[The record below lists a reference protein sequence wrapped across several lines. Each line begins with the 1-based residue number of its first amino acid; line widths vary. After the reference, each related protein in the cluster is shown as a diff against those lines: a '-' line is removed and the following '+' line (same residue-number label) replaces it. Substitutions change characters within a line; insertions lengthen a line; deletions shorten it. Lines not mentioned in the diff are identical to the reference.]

1 MREPL
6 LRILGGLRRR
16 PVLEVT
22 LACLAVLLLAQ
33 ALMGALSLAAL
44 DRLIADTT
52 ADRVEVV
59 ARRVAGNIDN
69 GLRLGKPLAQYFGMD
84 ALLRDGTHGSD
95 DLAGIAVLLPD
106 GGTVASQGDVPG
118 AATLARALFRHN
130 GAAIPHDITA
140 RPSGALL
147 STDAG
152 RVAVAVPLVSADAAK
167 GHAGALVVSAVRDA
181 AAAHALMWRS
191 LLVLVAVTAVVGL
204 ALAAAFKFL
213 VPLTTLAA
221 GGRARF
227 IVPLVALLLAQGVY
241 AAYTVQTFREG
252 WLRVTRENVA
262 VLARGLQADLDRI
275 VGYGISVDKLRGV
288 EAPFQRLAAT
298 FPAIG
303 EIDLTDASGRVL
315 NRADSRGPL
324 PLGDGPGAGTRAS
337 QAHDAADALTL
348 VLPLTG
354 RRDAPSAASVT
365 SASPVASTSAASAS
379 TASTS
384 ARQGAIQGNLVLRL
398 SAEVLD
404 AGVRSRMIDAIT
416 VVAVALVAAM
426 EMLLL
431 LSLLMNRAFAARGM
445 APDGTRVGPDD
456 ASDIGRIARPI
467 MFGFLVAWAM
477 PLSFLP
483 LYARSLP
490 EGWIDLP
497 PNVLLALPISV
508 EMGCGLL
515 TALLAGRLT
524 DRRGWQFP
532 VLTGLAVS
540 FIGML
545 ACAGVSSLPLF
556 AGARGLVGLG
566 YGLTWMGLQG
576 FIVTRSSAQYRGR
589 NMTSVIAGLFAG
601 HLTGAAVGAMLM
613 EQLGFRL
620 VFGISA
626 FMLLVPVLGV
636 LILMRPYM
644 GKQGIGTQSA
654 GAGAASTA
662 TMGIAAGSTAATTTP
677 AEAVAAT
684 PVPSRS
690 QAARSSR
697 GGFIPTARL
706 IFTRDFGLLLVGS
719 VIPFSIAQVGLLSF
733 ALPLYLEHAGVAAS
747 SIGRVL
753 MIYGL
758 CVIYVG
764 PLMGRLVDRSNAKKA
779 WIVLGGIVGSAGMI
793 GLYFGGGLAAA
804 TPAVFLLAVASC
816 FSGASQ
822 SPYMLGLPRVQDY
835 GAAGATSVMRAAD
848 KLGQMAGPLMVGA
861 LFGSMG
867 MNTSLAIAGGVY
879 LVATLL
885 FLFFAPGRA
894 VRTA

>member
-33 ALMGALSLAAL
+33 TLMGALSLAAL

-106 GGTVASQGDVPG
+106 GSTVASQGDVAG
-118 AATLARALFRHN
+118 AATLARALFRHD
-130 GAAIPHDITA
+130 GAATPHDIAA

-147 STDAG
+147 SSGGG
-152 RVAVAVPLVSADAAK
+152 RVLLAVPLASADPAK
-167 GHAGALVVSAVRDA
+167 SNAGALVVSAVRDA

-191 LLVLVAVTAVVGL
+191 LAVLVAVTALVGV

-227 IVPLVALLLAQGVY
+227 VVPLVALLLAQGVY
-241 AAYTVQTFREG
+241 AVYTVQTFREG

-262 VLARGLQADLDRI
+262 VLARGLQTDLDRI
-275 VGYGISVDKLRGV
+275 IGYGIAVDKLRGV

-298 FPAIG
+298 FPAIR
-303 EIDLTDASGRVL
+303 EIDLTDAGGHLL

-324 PLGDGPGAGTRAS
+324 PLAGGNVGSDTGV
-337 QAHDAADALTL
+337 AARGNAVADDLTL

-354 RRDAPSAASVT
+354 RRDTAQAPV
-365 SASPVASTSAASAS
+365 
-379 TASTS
+379 
-384 ARQGAIQGNLVLRL
+384 QGATQGATQGNLVLRL
-398 SAEVLD
+398 SADVLG

-431 LSLLMNRAFAARGM
+431 LSLLMNRAFAARGV

-467 MFGFLVAWAM
+467 MFGFLFAWAM

-483 LYARSLP
+483 LYARTLP

-532 VLTGLAVS
+532 VLSGLGVT
-540 FIGML
+540 FLGML
-545 ACAGVSSLPLF
+545 ACAGAGSLPIF

-576 FIVTRSSAQYRGR
+576 FIVTRSSPQYRGR
-589 NMTSVIAGLFAG
+589 NMTTVIAGLFAG

-626 FMLLVPVLGV
+626 FMLLMPVLGV
-636 LILMRPYM
+636 LALMRPYM
-644 GKQGIGTQSA
+644 GKQKVA
-654 GAGAASTA
+654 EK
-662 TMGIAAGSTAATTTP
+662 AAGSPAIATTPVATG
-677 AEAVAAT
+677 AAVAL
-684 PVPSRS
+684 PSRA
-690 QAARSSR
+690 QAAPSTRS
-697 GGFIPTARL
+697 GFTRTARL
-706 IFTRDFGLLLVGS
+706 VFTRDFGLLLLGS

-764 PLMGRLVDRSNAKKA
+764 PLMGRLVDRSNAKKT
-779 WIVLGGIVGSAGMI
+779 WIVLGGVVGSAGMI

-804 TPAVFLLAVASC
+804 TLAVFLLAVASC

-885 FLFFAPGRA
+885 FLFFAPGRG
-894 VRTA
+894 VQRTSGA

>member
-33 ALMGALSLAAL
+33 TLMGALSLAAL
-44 DRLIADTT
+44 DRLVADTT

-84 ALLRDGTHGSD
+84 ALLRDGTRGSD

-106 GGTVASQGDVPG
+106 GSPVAGHGDVPG
-118 AATLARALFRHN
+118 AAALARALFRSQ
-130 GAAIPHDITA
+130 GAAPPHDMTA

-147 STDAG
+147 SSTGG
-152 RVAVAVPLVSADAAK
+152 RVVVAVPLDGPRTGV
-167 GHAGALVVSAVRDA
+167 LVVSAVRDA
-181 AAAHALMWRS
+181 AAAHTLMWRS
-191 LLVLVAVTAVVGL
+191 VAVLVAVTAVVGL

-227 IVPLVALLLAQGVY
+227 VVPLIALLLAQGVY

-262 VLARGLQADLDRI
+262 VLARGLQTDLDRI
-275 VGYGISVDKLRGV
+275 LGYGIPIDKLKGV

-298 FPAIG
+298 FPAIR
-303 EIDLTDASGRVL
+303 EIDLTDASGRTL

-324 PLGDGPGAGTRAS
+324 PQAEAGAGV
-337 QAHDAADALTL
+337 DDLALM
-348 VLPLTG
+348 LPLTG
-354 RRDAPSAASVT
+354 RRDTTAAGSPQATAAAAPATAGAA
-365 SASPVASTSAASAS
+365 
-379 TASTS
+379 
-384 ARQGAIQGNLVLRL
+384 QGSLVVRL

-431 LSLLMNRAFAARGM
+431 LSLLMNRAIAARGL
-445 APDGTRVGPDD
+445 ATDGTRVGPDD
-456 ASDIGRIARPI
+456 ASDIGRIARPV
-467 MFGFLVAWAM
+467 MFGFLFAWAM

-490 EGWIDLP
+490 EGWINLP

-532 VLTGLAVS
+532 VLTGLGVT
-540 FIGML
+540 FLGML
-545 ACAGVSSLPLF
+545 ACAGASSLPAF

-576 FIVTRSSAQYRGR
+576 FIVTRSPAQYRGR

-613 EQLGFRL
+613 EQLGFRF
-620 VFGISA
+620 VFGIGA
-626 FMLLVPVLGV
+626 LMLAMPVLGV

-644 GKQGIGTQSA
+644 AKA
-654 GAGAASTA
+654 ADRVKAAVANAASA
-662 TMGIAAGSTAATTTP
+662 AASVASAAAGSAAV
-677 AEAVAAT
+677 AVAAT
-684 PVPSRS
+684 
-690 QAARSSR
+690 AAAAATPTGKPPRA
-697 GGFIPTARL
+697 GFARTARL
-706 IFTRDFGLLLVGS
+706 VFTRDFGLLLLGS
-719 VIPFSIAQVGLLSF
+719 VIPFSVAQVGLLSF

-764 PLMGRLVDRSNAKKA
+764 PLMGRLVDRSTAKKT

-804 TPAVFLLAVASC
+804 TLAVFLLAVASC

-822 SPYMLGLPRVQDY
+822 SPYMLALPRVQGY

-848 KLGQMAGPLMVGA
+848 KLGQMAGPLMLGA
-861 LFGSMG
+861 LFGSIG
-867 MNTSLAIAGGVY
+867 MNTSLAIVGGVY
-879 LVATLL
+879 LAATLL
-885 FLFFAPGRA
+885 FLLLAPSRA
-894 VRTA
+894 AIKMR

>member
-84 ALLRDGTHGSD
+84 ALLLDGTRGSD
-95 DLAGIAVLLPD
+95 DLAGIAVVLPD
-106 GGTVASQGDVPG
+106 GSTVATQGDVPG
-118 AATLARALFRHN
+118 AVTLARALFRHN
-130 GAAIPHDITA
+130 GTAAPHDITA

-152 RVAVAVPLVSADAAK
+152 RVSVAVPLVSATAAK
-167 GHAGALVVSAVRDA
+167 MPAGVLVVSAVRDA

-275 VGYGISVDKLRGV
+275 IGYGISVDKLRGV

-303 EIDLTDASGRVL
+303 EIDLTDAAGRVL

-324 PLGDGPGAGTRAS
+324 PLGDNAGAGTRAS

-354 RRDAPSAASVT
+354 RRDTSPAT
-365 SASPVASTSAASAS
+365 SATSAASA
-379 TASTS
+379 TS
-384 ARQGAIQGNLVLRL
+384 APGSARREAIQGNLVLRL
-398 SAEVLD
+398 SAEVLE

-431 LSLLMNRAFAARGM
+431 LSLLMNRAFAARGS

-626 FMLLVPVLGV
+626 FMLLMPVLGV
-636 LILMRPYM
+636 LALMRPYM
-644 GKQGIGTQSA
+644 GKQTPVA
-654 GAGAASTA
+654 
-662 TMGIAAGSTAATTTP
+662 AATTAPGSPLSQRPPP
-677 AEAVAAT
+677 ARA
-684 PVPSRS
+684 
-690 QAARSSR
+690 
-697 GGFIPTARL
+697 GFVRVARL
-706 IFTRDFGLLLVGS
+706 IFTRDFGLLLLGS

-764 PLMGRLVDRSNAKKA
+764 PLMGRLVDRSHAKKT

-804 TPAVFLLAVASC
+804 TLAVFLLAVASC

-885 FLFFAPGRA
+885 FLFFAPGRRA
-894 VRTA
+894 QET

>member
-33 ALMGALSLAAL
+33 TLMGALSLAAL

-84 ALLRDGTHGSD
+84 ALLRDGTRGSD

-106 GGTVASQGDVPG
+106 GSPVASQGDVPG

-130 GAAIPHDITA
+130 GAATPHDIST

-147 STDAG
+147 GSGGG
-152 RVAVAVPLVSADAAK
+152 RVLVAVPLASADPAK
-167 GHAGALVVSAVRDA
+167 SNAGALVVSAARDA

-191 LLVLVAVTAVVGL
+191 LAVLVAVTAVVGV

-227 IVPLVALLLAQGVY
+227 VVPLVALLLAQGVY
-241 AAYTVQTFREG
+241 AVYTVQTFREG

-262 VLARGLQADLDRI
+262 VLARGLQTDLDRI
-275 VGYGISVDKLRGV
+275 IGYGIAVDKLRGV

-298 FPAIG
+298 FPAIR
-303 EIDLTDASGRVL
+303 EIDLTDAGGRLL

-324 PLGDGPGAGTRAS
+324 PLAGSGVGSDTGVA
-337 QAHDAADALTL
+337 AHGNAVADDLTL

-354 RRDAPSAASVT
+354 RRDTAQAPV
-365 SASPVASTSAASAS
+365 
-379 TASTS
+379 
-384 ARQGAIQGNLVLRL
+384 QGADQGVTPGVTPGATQGNLVLRL
-398 SAEVLD
+398 SADVLG

-431 LSLLMNRAFAARGM
+431 LSLLMNRAFAARGV

-467 MFGFLVAWAM
+467 MFGFLFAWAM

-483 LYARSLP
+483 LYARTLP

-532 VLTGLAVS
+532 VLSGLGVT
-540 FIGML
+540 FLGML
-545 ACAGVSSLPLF
+545 ACAGAGSLPVF

-576 FIVTRSSAQYRGR
+576 FIVTRSSPQYRGR
-589 NMTSVIAGLFAG
+589 NMTTVIAGLFAG

-626 FMLLVPVLGV
+626 FMLLMPVLGV
-636 LILMRPYM
+636 LALMRPYM
-644 GKQGIGTQSA
+644 GKQKVAAKAA
-654 GAGAASTA
+654 GSPAIATTPLAAGAAVPLSSPAQVAPST
-662 TMGIAAGSTAATTTP
+662 
-677 AEAVAAT
+677 
-684 PVPSRS
+684 RS
-690 QAARSSR
+690 
-697 GGFIPTARL
+697 GFTRTARL
-706 IFTRDFGLLLVGS
+706 VFTRDFGLLLLGS

-764 PLMGRLVDRSNAKKA
+764 PLMGRLVDRSNAKKT
-779 WIVLGGIVGSAGMI
+779 WIVLGGVVGSAGMI

-804 TPAVFLLAVASC
+804 TLAVFLLAVASC

-867 MNTSLAIAGGVY
+867 MNASLAIAGGVY

-885 FLFFAPGRA
+885 FLFFAPGRGVQRA
-894 VRTA
+894 SGV

>member
-1 MREPL
+1 MWTRDCHSLVMREPL

-84 ALLRDGTHGSD
+84 VLLRDGTHGSD

-106 GGTVASQGDVPG
+106 GSTVASQGEVPG

-130 GAAIPHDITA
+130 GAATPHDISA

-147 STDAG
+147 SAGGG
-152 RVAVAVPLVSADAAK
+152 RVEVAIPLASADPTKAY
-167 GHAGALVVSAVRDA
+167 AGALVVSAVRDA
-181 AAAHALMWRS
+181 AAAHAMMWRS
-191 LLVLVAVTAVVGL
+191 LLVLVAVTAVVGV

-227 IVPLVALLLAQGVY
+227 VVPLVALLLAQGVY
-241 AAYTVQTFREG
+241 AVYTVQTFREG

-275 VGYGISVDKLRGV
+275 IGYGIAADKLRGV

-298 FPAIG
+298 FPAIR
-303 EIDLTDASGRVL
+303 EIDLTDAGGRLL

-324 PLGDGPGAGTRAS
+324 PLAGA
-337 QAHDAADALTL
+337 AARDNDVADDLTL

-354 RRDAPSAASVT
+354 RRDTAQGSAQESARAPAQFPMPGAAQDKSPATSQSAA
-365 SASPVASTSAASAS
+365 P
-379 TASTS
+379 
-384 ARQGAIQGNLVLRL
+384 GATQGNLVLRL
-398 SAEVLD
+398 SAEVLG

-431 LSLLMNRAFAARGM
+431 LSLLMNRAFATRGV

-467 MFGFLVAWAM
+467 MFGFLFAWAM

-483 LYARSLP
+483 LYARTLP

-532 VLTGLAVS
+532 VLTGLGVT
-540 FIGML
+540 FLGML
-545 ACAGVSSLPLF
+545 ACAGAGSLPGF

-576 FIVTRSSAQYRGR
+576 FIVTRSSPQYRGR

-626 FMLLVPVLGV
+626 FMLLMPVLGV
-636 LILMRPYM
+636 LAMMRPYM
-644 GKQGIGTQSA
+644 GKPT
-654 GAGAASTA
+654 
-662 TMGIAAGSTAATTTP
+662 
-677 AEAVAAT
+677 VAA
-684 PVPSRS
+684 PAAAAIPSPP
-690 QAARSSR
+690 QPARAMR
-697 GGFIPTARL
+697 AGFARTARL
-706 IFTRDFGLLLVGS
+706 VFTRDFGLLLLGS

-779 WIVLGGIVGSAGMI
+779 WIVLGGVVGSAGMI

-804 TPAVFLLAVASC
+804 TLAVFLLAVASC

-885 FLFFAPGRA
+885 FLFFAPGRG
-894 VRTA
+894 VRRASLDAGSLNTRR